1 MLSLFGPRGRLCDSP
16 SRRDLLTA
24 GSLPLL
30 GLALPDVLRYEAHAK
45 AEAKPNAPVKGGD
58 GFGKAKSVLLLYLQG
73 SPSHIDTWDP
83 KPDAPEGI
91 RGEFMPISTSVTGTR
106 LTEVLPGLARRAH
119 LFTLIRS
126 LGVKPQGLAN
136 HGASIYMLM
145 TGAGPLNFSA
155 TGLSV
160 PPSRQDLPSVGAV
173 ASRFKPVE
181 PGKLGFVS
189 VCAPIQEGSVT
200 GVGQSAGI
208 LGAAFD
214 PFQMYQDP
222 QRALNV
228 TSLIL
233 PPDMTLGRMKAR
245 LDLRSVRSSAA
256 SADGFDAHYDTAFAL
271 LGSATT
277 AQAFRLEDESPQ
289 VRDRYGRTR
298 WGQSCLLA
306 RRLVEAGTRF
316 VQVNWPAGSDTEP
329 APGPD
334 GSWDTH
340 RNNFPMLKDWRCP
353 VFDRTASALLEDLD
367 DRGLLETTLVV
378 MVGEFGRSPK
388 IGSPTTNNVGPG
400 GRDHWPSCYTC
411 LVAGGGVRP
420 GQVYGESDRTGAY
433 PQKNPVHP
441 YDLIATLYHALG
453 IDADT
458 LYRDSLNRPRSL
470 VEHGG
475 PILGLF

>member
-1 MLSLFGPRGRLCDSP
+1 MLSLVSP
-16 SRRDLLTA
+16 SRREFLTA
-24 GSLPLL
+24 GALPLF
-30 GLALPDVLRYEAHAK
+30 GLALPDALRARAAAPPAK
-45 AEAKPNAPVKGGD
+45 TTD

-91 RGEFMPISTSVTGTR
+91 RGEFKPIQTSVPGTR
-106 LTEVLPGLARRAH
+106 LTEVLPKLARQAH
-119 LFTLIRS
+119 NFTLIRTLS
-126 LGVKPQGLAN
+126 VKPQGLAN

-160 PPSRQDLPSVGAV
+160 PPSRQDLPSVGAI
-173 ASRFKPVE
+173 ASRFKPAD

-189 VCAPIQEGSVT
+189 VCGPIIEGAVT

-208 LGAAFD
+208 LGASHD
-214 PFQMYQDP
+214 PFQMYQDAQ
-222 QRALNV
+222 QRLNV
-228 TSLIL
+228 DSLVL
-233 PPDMTLGRMKAR
+233 PPDVDLGRMRAR
-245 LDLRSVRSSAA
+245 IDLRSVRSAPGWAA
-256 SADGFDAHYDTAFAL
+256 GFDSHYDTAFSL
-271 LGSATT
+271 LGSASTSR
-277 AQAFRLEDESPQ
+277 AFRLEDEPAK

-298 WGQSCLLA
+298 WGQSVLLA

-316 VQVNWPAGSDTEP
+316 VQVNWPSGSDTEP

-340 RNNFPMLKDWRCP
+340 RNNFPMLKNWRCP
-353 VFDRTASALLEDLD
+353 VFDQTASALIEDLNA
-367 DRGLLETTLVV
+367 RGLLDSTLVV

-388 IGSPTTNNVGPG
+388 IGAPTTNNVGPG

-420 GQVYGESDRTGAY
+420 GQVYGESDKNGAY
-433 PQKNPVHP
+433 PQKNATHP
-441 YDLIATLYHALG
+441 YELIATLYHALG
-453 IDADT
+453 IDPAT
-458 LYRDSLNRPRSL
+458 LYRDSLDRPRGL
-470 VEHGG
+470 VEHGS

>member
-1 MLSLFGPRGRLCDSP
+1 MLSLIGPRGRLCDSP

-24 GSLPLL
+24 GSLPLF
-30 GLALPDVLRYEAHAK
+30 GLALPAALR
-45 AEAKPNAPVKGGD
+45 AESRTRAGAPAKGGS
-58 GFGKAKSVLLLYLQG
+58 GFGKAKAVILLYLQG

-91 RGEFMPISTSVTGTR
+91 REEFKPIDTAVPGTR
-106 LTEVLPGLARRAH
+106 LTEVLPQLARQARRFS
-119 LFTLIRS
+119 LVRS

-145 TGAGPLNFSA
+145 TGAGPLNFSP

-173 ASRFKPVE
+173 AAHYRPAGAGRF
-181 PGKLGFVS
+181 GFVS
-189 VCAPIQEGSVT
+189 VCGPIQEGAVT
-200 GVGQSAGI
+200 GVGQSAGV
-208 LGAAFD
+208 LGSAYD

-222 QRALNV
+222 QKALDV
-228 TSLIL
+228 ATLTL
-233 PPDMTLGRMKAR
+233 PPDVTLGRLRAR
-245 LDLRSVRSSAA
+245 LDLRPATPRTAA
-256 SADGFDAHYDTAFAL
+256 GFDGHYDTAVSL
-271 LGSATT
+271 LGSEAT
-277 AQAFRLEDESPQ
+277 ARAFRLEGEGPR

-340 RNNFPMLKDWRCP
+340 RNNFPMLKQWRCP
-353 VFDRTASALLEDLD
+353 VFDQTASALLEDLD
-367 DRGLLETTLVV
+367 DRGLLDSTLVL
-378 MVGEFGRSPK
+378 MVGEFGRSPR
-388 IGSPTTNNVGPG
+388 IGSSTTNNVGPG

-411 LVAGGGVRP
+411 LIAGGGVRA
-420 GQVYGESDRTGAY
+420 GQVYGESDRYGAY
-433 PQKNPVHP
+433 PQKDPVHP
-441 YDLIATLYHALG
+441 FDLIATLYHALG
-453 IDADT
+453 IDPAT
-458 LYRDSLNRPRSL
+458 QYRDSLDRPRGL